1 LATVREAL
9 GKFNIAP
16 SLDFTLETQID
27 MPAMPQQPTTIAM
40 PRLQVDPNYN
50 PFKLTS
56 YPRNTSAG
64 WEQLYPAA
72 PVEQH
77 AIQVEQPLFVLPE
90 VNEQTP
96 LIQWQNKYILLP
108 AESGLMMV
116 HQHRVHVAI
125 LYQELLKQFDMQQG
139 ASQSLLFPEVL
150 ELSYED
156 VLTMQSLMDDLQAI
170 GFSMDQL
177 SPTAFTITAVP
188 SQLGAVNP
196 CETLLQV
203 VHQVQD
209 TGSNATQQ
217 WRETMAIA
225 LADRMAIPMGK
236 SLSDAEMRD
245 LLMRFYENQA
255 SQYLTNGQTIFT
267 IITPD
272 EVQKRF

>member
-1 LATVREAL
+1 
-9 GKFNIAP
+9 
-16 SLDFTLETQID
+16 
-27 MPAMPQQPTTIAM
+27 
-40 PRLQVDPNYN
+40 
-50 PFKLTS
+50 
-56 YPRNTSAG
+56 
-64 WEQLYPAA
+64 
-72 PVEQH
+72 
-77 AIQVEQPLFVLPE
+77 
-90 VNEQTP
+90 
-96 LIQWQNKYILLP
+96 
-108 AESGLMMV
+108 
-116 HQHRVHVAI
+116 
-125 LYQELLKQFDMQQG
+125 
-139 ASQSLLFPEVL
+139 
-150 ELSYED
+150 
-156 VLTMQSLMDDLQAI
+156 MQSLMDDLQAI

>member
-1 LATVREAL
+1 
-9 GKFNIAP
+9 
-16 SLDFTLETQID
+16 
-27 MPAMPQQPTTIAM
+27 MPQQPTTIAM

-50 PFKLTS
+50 PFKQTS

-156 VLTMQSLMDDLQAI
+156 VLTLQSLMDDLQAI
-170 GFSMDQL
+170 GFAMDQL